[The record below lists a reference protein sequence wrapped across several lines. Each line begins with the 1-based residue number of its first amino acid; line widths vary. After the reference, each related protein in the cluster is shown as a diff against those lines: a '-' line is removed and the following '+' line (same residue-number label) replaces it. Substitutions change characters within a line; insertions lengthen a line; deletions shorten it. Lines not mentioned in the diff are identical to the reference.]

1 MSDETKEDHPRGE
14 SMVMVPKAG
23 PQLVFIAAESA
34 AALVNT
40 LTKTAHERDLWV
52 ERDLA
57 RYQEETADRKE
68 ARAEYSAYLRMAK
81 EHMARQSHALD
92 SIAGSLNTLALQA
105 TGVTVRKTTRKT
117 TRKGAKKRK
126 AVRK

>member
-57 RYQEETADRKE
+57 RYQEEKAGRKE
-68 ARAEYSAYLRMAK
+68 AQAEYSGYLRMAK
-81 EHMARQSHALD
+81 ENMVRQSHALD
-92 SIAGSLNTLALQA
+92 SIAGSLITLCRHAA
-105 TGVTVRKTTRKT
+105 GVTVRKVAR
-117 TRKGAKKRK
+117 KKRK

>member
-1 MSDETKEDHPRGE
+1 MSNETKEDHPRGE

-34 AALVNT
+34 ASLVNT

-81 EHMARQSHALD
+81 ENMVRQSHALD
-92 SIAGSLNTLALQA
+92 SIAGSLITLCRHAA
-105 TGVTVRKTTRKT
+105 GVTVRKVAR
-117 TRKGAKKRK
+117 KKRK

>member
-1 MSDETKEDHPRGE
+1 MSDEKKEEHPLEG
-14 SMVMVPKAG
+14 SVVMVPKAG

-52 ERDLA
+52 ERDMA

-81 EHMARQSHALD
+81 EHMARQSHALE
-92 SIAGSLNTLALQA
+92 SIAGSLITLCRHAA
-105 TGVTVRKTTRKT
+105 GVTVRKT

>member
-1 MSDETKEDHPRGE
+1 MSDETKEEQPLEGAT
-14 SMVMVPKAG
+14 VMVPKAG

-34 AALVNT
+34 ASLVNT

-81 EHMARQSHALD
+81 EHMARQSHALEF
-92 SIAGSLNTLALQA
+92 IAGSLNTLALQA
-105 TGVTVRKTTRKT
+105 TGVTVRKTTRK
-117 TRKGAKKRK
+117 GAKKRK

>member
-1 MSDETKEDHPRGE
+1 MSDETKEEQPLEGAT
-14 SMVMVPKAG
+14 VMVPKAG

-34 AALVNT
+34 AELVNT

-52 ERDLA
+52 ERDMA

-81 EHMARQSHALD
+81 EHMARQSHALE
-92 SIAGSLNTLALQA
+92 SIAGSLITLCRHAA
-105 TGVTVRKTTRKT
+105 GVTVRKVA
-117 TRKGAKKRK
+117 RKGAKKRK